1 MLVRKVASLV
11 EALKTRYTLYSRGPC
26 VSQGGNA
33 LTVTQSRFS
42 VASRSQPAG
51 GPREG
56 RRKQISLRS
65 RFAIPFR
72 PLRVSL
78 SFARPPSHSVSPD
91 RRVSFWLSP
100 ALLSLH
106 RNIPFPLCLVYLR
119 PPRSHR
125 HGCRPRMQRY
135 MPATRCIDDDSAANC
150 GARSLLTCRNNFALV
165 SLSVLRDVH
174 PLPLSTLGPCI
185 FVFGLPVNGTDGVEP
200 LCCDVSDTLHGVT
213 SFLLGSWGS

>member
-1 MLVRKVASLV
+1 M
-11 EALKTRYTLYSRGPC
+11 
-26 VSQGGNA
+26 
-33 LTVTQSRFS
+33 
-42 VASRSQPAG
+42 ASRSQPAG

-72 PLRVSL
+72 PRRVSL
-78 SFARPPSHSVSPD
+78 SLVRSPFHSVSLD
-91 RRVSFWLSP
+91 RCVSFWLSS

-106 RNIPFPLCLVYLR
+106 RNIPFPLCLLYLR
-119 PPRSHR
+119 SPRSHR

-165 SLSVLRDVH
+165 SLSICVLGDVY
-174 PLPLSTLGPCI
+174 PLSLSTPGLCI
-185 FVFGLPVNGTDGVEP
+185 FVFSLPVNGSDGVEP
-200 LCCDVSDTLHGVT
+200 LYCNLSATLYTG
-213 SFLLGSWGS
+213 